1 VREQAS
7 SGRAFL
13 SEWRQSQNLTQP
25 QVAALAGMS
34 VSNLSQLENG
44 RQNYTQKTLQAL
56 ASVYRCHPA
65 DLLHKP
71 PGWPKEK
78 PQ

>member
-1 VREQAS
+1 MREQAS

-13 SEWRQSQNLTQP
+13 AEWRLSQNLTQP

-44 RQNYTQKTLQAL
+44 RQNYTQKTLEAL
-56 ASVYRCHPA
+56 ANVYRCRPA
-65 DLLHKP
+65 DLLHEP
-71 PGWPKEK
+71 PGWPKEE